1 MKEKINTQ
9 STVPAN
15 EQIQQ
20 LNSLIDTMTNLQK
33 SWLSGYLLGLAEE
46 KSNTNNLNTI
56 EENSL
61 LQQASQQPPQ
71 KTSKQYNANNPFT
84 TTIDTK
90 QKITGRD
97 SQQQVY
103 HLELSIEDSGISYQ
117 PGDSVTL
124 TINDHA
130 TEHFIASSQNE
141 VDDEIHLTLLLDD
154 TNPNGS
160 INENDDVQLFINN
173 NDFSLPNNED
183 PIIMI
188 ADNIGIAPFRAFLQE
203 LDSQERINK
212 TWLLFESQMFTQDF
226 LYQVEWQ
233 DYLKRGILNKM
244 EVAFSSEIIE
254 PKTLN
259 KQLFLMEKELL
270 DWINNGAHIYICGET
285 AIRTQQINEQLL
297 TLFEKHNIT
306 SEKLFKEQRYHLT
319 SANFTY

>member
-1 MKEKINTQ
+1 MTEKINTQ
-9 STVPAN
+9 SAVLAS

-20 LNSLIDTMTNLQK
+20 FNSLIDTMTNLQK

-46 KSNTNNLNTI
+46 KSSKNNLNTI

-61 LQQASQQPPQ
+61 LQQTPQ
-71 KTSKQYNANNPFT
+71 KTTKQYNANSPFS

-117 PGDSVTL
+117 LGDSVTL
-124 TINDHA
+124 SINDNV

-141 VDDEIHLTLLLDD
+141 VDDEIHCTLLLDD
-154 TNPNGS
+154 TNPNDS
-160 INENDDVQLFINN
+160 INENDDVQLYVNN

-203 LDSQERINK
+203 LDSQKRTNK
-212 TWLLFESQMFTQDF
+212 TWLLFESQVFTQDF

-233 DYLKRGILNKM
+233 DYLKKGILNKM
-244 EVAFSSEIIE
+244 EVAFSSETIE
-254 PKTLN
+254 PRTVK
-259 KQLFLMEKELL
+259 KQLSLMEKELL
-270 DWINNGAHIYICGET
+270 CWINNGAHIYICGET
-285 AIRTQQINEQLL
+285 AKRTLHINEQLS
-297 TLFEKHNIT
+297 TLLEKQNIT
-306 SEKLFKEQRYHLT
+306 TEKLIKEQRYHLK
-319 SANFTY
+319 SADFTD